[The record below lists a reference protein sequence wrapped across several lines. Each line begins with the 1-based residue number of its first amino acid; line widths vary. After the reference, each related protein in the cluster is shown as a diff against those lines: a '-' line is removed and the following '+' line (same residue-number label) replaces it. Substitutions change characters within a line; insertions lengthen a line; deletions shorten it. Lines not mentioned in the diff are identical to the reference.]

1 MCRAAAVLIAAL
13 LLITACATTPP
24 RALSLQPWPD
34 RRAEL
39 QHLGRYG
46 LSGRVAVA
54 AGSEG
59 FSGRLNWQQRG
70 PRTEL
75 VLNGPL
81 GVGGVR
87 VVAEG
92 DSLDVTNSQGAVLGS
107 DAAHAELRARLG
119 FEPPLTSLRYWILGV
134 PDPDT
139 PSQETLGADQRL
151 AGLTQDGWDV
161 EYSDYVNSAGA
172 WLPRRLSLR
181 RADVRVRLIVD
192 AWQS

>member
-1 MCRAAAVLIAAL
+1 MSRAAAAL
-13 LLITACATTPP
+13 LGATLIVAACTVTPP
-24 RALSLQPWPD
+24 RPVALQPWPD

-39 QHLGRYG
+39 QHLDRYQ

-54 AGSEG
+54 AGAEG
-59 FSGRLNWQQRG
+59 FSARLKWEQHG
-70 PRTEL
+70 PRTEV

-87 VVAEG
+87 VVAEAG
-92 DSLDVTNSQGAVLGS
+92 SLAVTNSQGAVLGS

-134 PDPDT
+134 PDPDS
-139 PSQETLGADQRL
+139 PAQEMLGTAQRL
-151 AGLTQDGWDV
+151 AGLTQDGWDI

-192 AWQS
+192 AWSG